1 MRQVLINQST
11 GSRRG
16 GIVLHLFSLFLPGIF
31 LLLTGGAASLAAV
44 ERGAPFFQQGL
55 LHPSFCSK
63 TVFIWKAFLALNS
76 SRGAEPTDRPTAG
89 PANLPPRH
97 RQQTWTLGIWF
108 LLDTDER
115 QEPLV
120 SVCGQ
125 ILLMSGRLA
134 CGWVYW
140 LFTITH
146 FMWFLSEWKY
156 NESVPCFMSQE
167 TWLKLSVLKKR
178 SLLVKSH

>member
-1 MRQVLINQST
+1 MRQVLINHSAGGRRWGLFCISSVCFFLGFFFSWQEVPRAYQQLKEELHSF
-11 GSRRG
+11 SRDSSIPPFVPRQC
-16 GIVLHLFSLFLPGIF
+16 LF
-31 LLLTGGAASLAAV
+31 
-44 ERGAPFFQQGL
+44 ER
-55 LHPSFCSK
+55 PSSPY
-63 TVFIWKAFLALNS
+63 TPLGEQN
-76 SRGAEPTDRPTAG
+76 RPTAG

-97 RQQTWTLGIWF
+97 WQQTWTLEIWF

-115 QEPLV
+115 REPLV

-134 CGWVYW
+134 CGRVYW
-140 LFTITH
+140 RFTITH

-156 NESVPCFMSQE
+156 NESFPCFMSQG